1 MDDDL
6 STRLRRLEDLV
17 AINQVFVDYIH
28 ALDWKDPEEY
38 AAQFTDDGEVI
49 LGPIR
54 AKGHTEI
61 KQALVTMVAPESS
74 NGFHIVSNPRIAVD
88 GDAATAEVMWTFIG
102 RDGAGQPVVN
112 LLGRHVDKLVRQDGR
127 WLIQQRKGRL
137 DIPASVGQIGA
148 SRES

>member
-6 STRLRRLEDLV
+6 FTRVRRLEDLL

-28 ALDWKDPEEY
+28 ALDWKDPDEY
-38 AAQFTDDGEVI
+38 ADQFTEDGEIV

-61 KQALVTMVAPESS
+61 KQALLAMVAPESS
-74 NGFHIVSNPRIAVD
+74 NGFHIVSNPRVSID
-88 GDAATAEVMWTFIG
+88 GDTATAEVMWTFIG
-102 RDGAGQPVVN
+102 RDGAGRPVVN
-112 LLGRHVDKLVRQDGR
+112 LLGRHVDKLVRAGGR

-137 DIPASVGQIGA
+137 DIPATVAQVA
-148 SRES
+148 ATRES